1 MKPRTK
7 LLAIVGSQRKNGNSH
22 SLAKTVLESF
32 NAESEIVQ
40 LADKEIEF
48 CNLCEECVDK
58 DCILHDDLN
67 QILTQM
73 KEADAI
79 IFALPKY
86 IFTTSKFLTFL
97 ERLNTIVHIRR
108 HMGYGGPI
116 RNPDYRLFS
125 EEKPFCIF
133 ALSGTG
139 KFKKETLHTIAD
151 YIETLGLKLIS
162 HDRPPFY
169 GVRVKSGD
177 GKGEVLRNKGGIQQ
191 CRELTQKLIA
201 SIKW

>member
-7 LLAIVGSQRKNGNSH
+7 LLAIVGSQRKNGNSY
-22 SLAKTVLESF
+22 SLSKTVLESF

-48 CNLCEECVDK
+48 CNICEECVDK
-58 DCILHDDLN
+58 DCVLHDDLN

-86 IFTTSKFLTFL
+86 IFTASKFLAFL
-97 ERLNTIVHIRR
+97 ERLDTIVHMRR
-108 HMGYGGPI
+108 HMGYGGPV

-139 KFKKETLHTIAD
+139 KFKKGTLHTVAD
-151 YIETLGLKLIS
+151 YIKALGLKLIS

-169 GVRVKSGD
+169 GVRVKTGD
-177 GKGEVLRNKGGIQQ
+177 VNGEVLRNKGGIQQ

>member
-1 MKPRTK
+1 MKRRTK
-7 LLAIVGSQRKNGNSH
+7 LLAVVGSQRKNGNSYL
-22 SLAKTVLESF
+22 LAKTVLESF
-32 NAESEIVQ
+32 DAESEIVQ

-67 QILTQM
+67 QILTEM

-86 IFTTSKFLTFL
+86 IFTASKFLAFL
-97 ERLNTIVHIRR
+97 ERLDTIVHMRR
-108 HMGYGGPI
+108 HMGYGGPV

-139 KFKKETLHTIAD
+139 KFKKGTLHTVAD
-151 YIETLGLKLIS
+151 YIKALGLKLIS
-162 HDRPPFY
+162 HDRPPSY
-169 GVRVKSGD
+169 GVRVKTWDS
-177 GKGEVLRNKGGIQQ
+177 KGEVLRNKRGIQQ
-191 CRELTQKLIA
+191 CRELTQKLIV